1 MFYHIY
7 FLHFYDCAFKTMS
20 VSFGGDNM
28 KCKPRINDFFMRYN
42 LMFLAS
48 LEPVQLQPLVT
59 GRPGCHQL
67 LVVVGTA
74 VQGAAAPTANVWLI

>member
-7 FLHFYDCAFKTMS
+7 FLRFYDCAFKTMT

-42 LMFLAS
+42 RMFLAS
-48 LEPVQLQPLVT
+48 PEPVQLQPLVT
-59 GRPGCHQL
+59 GRPG
-67 LVVVGTA
+67 TA
-74 VQGAAAPTANVWLI
+74 VQGAAAPTANVSLI